1 MMSKTNGSTTMITTK
16 VMTRKI
22 FNNIL
27 LVAALAGSAATMHAA
42 AYEATKVQMLPG
54 SGDTQKTYDMTML
67 GKTVD
72 GYQLWWCGSTDNNGK
87 YTYWTVDDTHLS
99 RTQEAFSAGTK
110 YKLVTDYSVT
120 SNRTT
125 PVGSNYEFFAKVKT
139 ASAAELFILDTSNA
153 STFPSDF
160 CLAGNVSMTINDVG
174 FDHDYNRYTQTIAW
188 TVTGIDSKIFKEAVV
203 QASYDEGETWEDITP
218 STSTLMTGKYQH
230 YMAYPQAAARFRV
243 VARPKDAYK
252 SLARNG
258 EWRSAESNEIEY
270 SDLYDFRDGTFG
282 IYNASKVIMNVGMSG
297 SSKDI
302 GMALIGKTKDNK
314 YQVWACHNTT
324 DKTYSTVW
332 TVDDFDKIRPTDA
345 VSTFSNNTEYE
356 LSHIGNESGNR
367 YVSDNHDYVHF
378 FVITRSGAGDVW
390 GQYFCWDR
398 SSELSFASKY
408 YLNGTVKMSVSDM
421 TYSAEKACN
430 VQTVKWS
437 CYDVNANATGNVVI
451 EASYDSGTTWT
462 TAATLSASYVGSAE
476 VVVPLTAAKV
486 RYRVAVNA
494 KDDYRVL
501 VENGRWVSNESA
513 DFEQGTFTI
522 PCSLTVGNIKKNF
535 TDGTNIYDRT
545 YAPEVSWDIQSNGS
559 TAVTS
564 ATLEYCVHDGNNEW
578 IKAADLTTLTGTQ
591 NVKVP
596 VGIDCFAFRIVP
608 NVDKSLVCVSREPSD
623 TVIKTAEFAPA
634 FDSFL
639 LIGNIDDNYDAATD
653 ALTINFK
660 YTMNDDLFATRQGS
674 LVLAYSPDEGST
686 WKVAGTNASPT
697 RTGSMTVTVPGNSL
711 KYLFRIGIAS
721 EVNNEAT
728 CAIEMRTD
736 VYDYTPK
743 SILVLDD
750 TETYTPMDV
759 EDRVVKVTR
768 NFEAN
773 VYDTVCLPFDLTQ
786 DEIDDTFGDGTK
798 MWEFT
803 SGSGHYIFFNLVNS
817 MEAGKPYIVKP
828 GADKEFLLIDH
839 VDINSGTTAMQCAQ
853 YDDVSLKNYYY
864 NGTFSPITLASDGT
878 ELRMNSN
885 AELFEPGDDDL
896 QMNGF
901 RAYFKLPK
909 GLYTD
914 WWKILFKDE
923 ISGIDDVIEDG
934 DQQPIR
940 VYNLRGQY
948 LGNSLENLP
957 EGVYLVNDT
966 KMVIK
971 K

>member
-1 MMSKTNGSTTMITTK
+1 MMSKINGSTTMITTK

-42 AYEATKVQMLPG
+42 AYEATKVQMCPG
-54 SGDTQKTYDMTML
+54 SGDTQKSYDMTML

-87 YTYWTVDDTHLS
+87 YTYWSVDGTSLS
-99 RTQEAFSAGTK
+99 RSQEAFSAGTK
-110 YKLVTDYSVT
+110 YKLVTDYSVG
-120 SNRTT
+120 SSRTT
-125 PVGSNYEFFAKVKT
+125 PVGSNYVFITKVKS
-139 ASAAELFILDTSNA
+139 ASAAELFILNTEEA

-160 CLAGNVSMTINDVG
+160 CIAGNVTMTINDVG
-174 FDHDYNRYTQTIAW
+174 YNRDNNKYTQTIAW

-203 QASYDEGETWEDITP
+203 QASYDEGETWDSIAA
-218 STSTLMTGKYQH
+218 STSMTGSYTLSLD
-230 YMAYPQAAARFRV
+230 YPQAAARFRV
-243 VARPKDAYK
+243 VARPQDAYK
-252 SLARNG
+252 SLARDG

-270 SDLYDFRDGTFG
+270 SNLYDFRDGTFG

-302 GMALIGKTKDNK
+302 YMSLIGKTKDNK

-332 TVDDFDKIRPTDA
+332 TVDDFDKIRPTEA

-356 LSHIGNESGNR
+356 LSYIGNEAGNR

-378 FVITRSGAGDVW
+378 FVITRSGVGSVW

-398 SSELSFASKY
+398 SAELSFASKY
-408 YLNGTVKMSVSDM
+408 YLNGSVTMSVSDM

-437 CYDVNANATGNVVI
+437 CYDVNANAVGRVEI
-451 EASYDSGTTWT
+451 EASYDGGTTWK
-462 TAATLSASYVGSAE
+462 TAATLPTSFVGSTE
-476 VVVPLTAAKV
+476 VAVPLTASKV
-486 RYRVAVNA
+486 RYRVAVYA
-494 KDDYRVL
+494 KDEFKVI
-501 VENGRWVSNESA
+501 VENGRWVSDEST
-513 DFEQGTFTI
+513 DFEQTTFTV
-522 PCSLTVGNIKKNF
+522 PCSFTVGNIKTNF

-559 TAVTS
+559 AAVTS
-564 ATLEYCVHDGNNEW
+564 ATLEYCAHDGDNEW

-608 NVDKSLVCVSREPSD
+608 NVDESLACVSRNPSE
-623 TVIKTAEFAPA
+623 VVVKTAEFAPA
-634 FDSFL
+634 FTTFYL
-639 LIGNIDDNYDAATD
+639 NGNIDDNYDAATD
-653 ALTINFK
+653 LLTLNFI
-660 YTMNDDLFATRQGS
+660 YAMNDDLYATRQGS
-674 LVLAYSPDEGST
+674 LVLAYSSDEGAT
-686 WKVAGTNASPT
+686 WKVAGTTASPS
-697 RTGSMTVTVPGNSL
+697 RTGSITVKVSGNSL
-711 KYLFRIGIAS
+711 KYKFRIGIAS
-721 EVNNEAT
+721 EVNNQAT
-728 CAIEMRTD
+728 CAIESFTD

-768 NFEAN
+768 SFEAN
-773 VYDTVCLPFDLTQ
+773 TYDTVCLPFDLSE
-786 DEIDDTFGDGTK
+786 DEIEDTFGAGTK
-798 MWEFT
+798 LWEFT
-803 SGSGHYIFFNLVNS
+803 SGSGHFIIFNLVNS
-817 MEAGKPYIVKP
+817 MEAGKPYIVKA
-828 GADKEFLLIDH
+828 GEDKEYLIIDH
-839 VDINSGTTAMQCAQ
+839 VDINAGTTPMERPGF
-853 YDDVSLKNYYY
+853 DDVSLKYYYY

-878 ELRMNSN
+878 ELRMNSSGEIYTPSD
-885 AELFEPGDDDL
+885 ATLE
-896 QMNGF
+896 MNGF
-901 RAYFKLPK
+901 RAYFKLPA
-909 GLYTD
+909 TTTQ
-914 WWKILFKDE
+914 WWKILFKDT
-923 ISGIDDVIEDG
+923 ISSIDDVINDSDE
-934 DQQPIR
+934 PIR

-948 LGNSLENLP
+948 LGNSLDGLP
-957 EGVYLVNDT
+957 QGVYLVNDT
-966 KMVIK
+966 KMVVK